1 MNKTFFIFLLL
12 LIPIPAY
19 ADHDSGDISED
30 LGWIA
35 VGVGILGT
43 LPFIFINKM
52 RRYAVSTGNSSLYA
66 FKHLGSTYKIVLN
79 FHIMMN
85 SIGYFAGMMH
95 GLLLSKYMDSVSISL
110 AIVMTVLMTSGLL
123 LRYTSSRHLK
133 LFNRLLHGQFVLVI
147 LLIGLI
153 ILHLMTADD

>member
-1 MNKTFFIFLLL
+1 MNKFFFIFLFL

-35 VGVGILGT
+35 IGVGVLGT
-43 LPFIFINKM
+43 LPFLFINKM
-52 RRYAVSTGNSSLYA
+52 RRYAVSSGHQSLYA

-79 FHIMMN
+79 FHILMN
-85 SIGYFAGMMH
+85 GIGYFAGMMH
-95 GLLLSKYMDSVSISL
+95 GLLSKYMDSISISL
-110 AIVMTVLMTSGLL
+110 AIIMTVLMTSGLL

-133 LFNRLLHGQFVLVI
+133 LFNRLLHGQFLLVI
-147 LLIGLI
+147 LLIVLI
-153 ILHLMTADD
+153 VLHLQQTS